1 MIPYLRKENDSMKT
15 VRFILK
21 IAGFFLAVLSAVCFL
36 VGYWDKIARVFL
48 RINAKM
54 TGVPLIPT
62 EYDDFESLA

>member
-21 IAGFFLAVLSAVCFL
+21 IAGSFLAVLSAVCFL

>member
-1 MIPYLRKENDSMKT
+1 MKT
-15 VRFILK
+15 IRFILK
-21 IAGFFLAVLSAVCFL
+21 IAGFSLAVLSATCLF

-62 EYDDFESLA
+62 EYDDFETLA